1 MIDTNTHIINGVDNG
16 CKDYNDA
23 GKVVLKAKNEGV
35 TTMFV
40 TPHQGVDSKF
50 DADELKLRFKK
61 FSDIFKKYEI
71 DMYLGAE
78 IEYHKDC
85 LVKVFYKKLLTMNN
99 TKFVL
104 MDFTATKDDFYDIP
118 TVVREYKAHG
128 FSIIVAH
135 AEKLGLTDREYLK
148 IKNAGAY
155 FQVDVQSL
163 YDKKYKKTMDYLI
176 EERLVDFVSTSIH
189 SSTNPYLMEKAYKDL
204 LKKTNKDYTD
214 LIFNRNPKNFLI
226 LGK

>member
-40 TPHQGVDSKF
+40 TPHQSVDSKF

-61 FSDIFKKYEI
+61 FNEIFKKYDIE
-71 DMYLGAE
+71 MYLGAE

-99 TKFVL
+99 TKYVL
-104 MDFTATKDDFYDIP
+104 MDFLNTKDEFYDIP
-118 TVVREYKAHG
+118 TIVKDYKTHG
-128 FSIIVAH
+128 FKIIVAH

-155 FQVDVQSL
+155 FQIDVQSL
-163 YDKKYKKTMDYLI
+163 YDKKHKKIVEFLL

-189 SSTNPYLMEKAYKDL
+189 SSTNPYLMDKAYKDI
-204 LKKTNKDYTD
+204 LKKTTKDYTD

>member
-1 MIDTNTHIINGVDNG
+1 M
-16 CKDYNDA
+16 ND
-23 GKVVLKAKNEGV
+23 
-35 TTMFV
+35 
-40 TPHQGVDSKF
+40 
-50 DADELKLRFKK
+50 
-61 FSDIFKKYEI
+61 
-71 DMYLGAE
+71 
-78 IEYHKDC
+78 
-85 LVKVFYKKLLTMNN
+85 

-104 MDFTATKDDFYDIP
+104 MDFTTTKDDFYDIP

-128 FSIIVAH
+128 FIIIVAH

-163 YDKKYKKTMDYLI
+163 YDKKYKKTIDYLI
-176 EERLVDFVSTSIH
+176 EERLIDFVSTSIH
-189 SSTNPYLMEKAYKDL
+189 SSTNPYLMEKAYKDI

-214 LIFNRNPKNFLI
+214 LIFNRNPKKFLI